1 MVVTWLEKHLRSVG
15 ERYVRV
21 RQLPVAALLTD
32 VAYRLDE
39 EQVTV
44 HSRVVVGES
53 PAVSSSRG
61 YFTEDSGTGGVI
73 LGHLYAGTYR

>member
-1 MVVTWLEKHLRSVG
+1 
-15 ERYVRV
+15 
-21 RQLPVAALLTD
+21 

-39 EQVTV
+39 EQAPV